1 MVPVHCP
8 GTVGQN
14 QVEFVKPLQL
24 RLYWRIRVELGS
36 HPNFGLEDVEELHTG
51 MSGHR
56 LKRQINHFVST
67 ILGLN
72 IDSSFGH
79 WPFKIQ
85 FRFDKRKLFQRVFSR
100 DIFG

>member
-14 QVEFVKPLQL
+14 QVKFVKPLQL

-56 LKRQINHFVST
+56 LKRQINNFVR
-67 ILGLN
+67 ILGKSINL
-72 IDSSFGH
+72 SSA
-79 WPFKIQ
+79 IQ
-85 FRFDKRKLFQRVFSR
+85 NS
-100 DIFG
+100 I